1 MGQLPTSMSVPLLLF
16 GQPDPVG
23 LGTAVP
29 SCCCF
34 WGKKTDPLGTNIH
47 SPGPNSF
54 SSAQQLCI
62 AKFPLKQFWIEKK
75 AVSWRT
81 MPGNFLGISTRNK
94 KEDSV
99 CLFPSLKGIPQTSQ
113 PGQNLPLQGKRLYVH
128 FWPSGLK
135 GTVTQATW
143 IDVEEKWN
151 TIRIFWVAQNNLKK
165 NTLEHTQTKLYKKL
179 IVPVKQMVTSTQG
192 VLTMGRAL
200 AYVQSNA
207 DLKRYAFQHFFDNEA
222 STKILRSGQCI

>member
-1 MGQLPTSMSVPLLLF
+1 MDSPGAKKTRWWRSPTWLSLPPAVSIPWDWHCLGQLPTSMSVPLLLF

-34 WGKKTDPLGTNIH
+34 WGKKTDSLGTNIH
-47 SPGPNSF
+47 SPGPNSS

-113 PGQNLPLQGKRLYVH
+113 PGQNLPLQGKRL
-128 FWPSGLK
+128 
-135 GTVTQATW
+135 
-143 IDVEEKWN
+143 
-151 TIRIFWVAQNNLKK
+151 
-165 NTLEHTQTKLYKKL
+165 
-179 IVPVKQMVTSTQG
+179 
-192 VLTMGRAL
+192 
-200 AYVQSNA
+200 
-207 DLKRYAFQHFFDNEA
+207 
-222 STKILRSGQCI
+222 